1 MLVPSTKSEKIGK
14 HPERE
19 EPKENQERMKFEVCI
34 RQPGKD
40 NKYYLVV

>member
-1 MLVPSTKSEKIGK
+1 MVVPSTKSGKIGK

-19 EPKENQERMKFEVCI
+19 EPRENQERVKFEVCT

-40 NKYYLVV
+40 NK